1 MKTSPILRALLALA
15 TTAAVSHA
23 ATAVPFHDSFDGGLI
38 NWTTTGDVAVQS
50 GSAVLTTAYTTEQDD
65 FPLAAG
71 ALNLSGNPT
80 VMAGGDLELF
90 SGLAAGALDLD
101 SLSQATEGS
110 AMKAT
115 FTAGAGTMLS
125 FDWQITTRD
134 AAAGADYAF
143 ITINGALIN
152 LASASSAT
160 AAATGDYFTQTGVAH
175 FEYVFQNGGDYTVT
189 FGVVDVGDYSGTT
202 ALHLD
207 NVNLAVP
214 EAGSSLLAIAGLS
227 LATLRRKRQD

>member
-1 MKTSPILRALLALA
+1 MKTSFAFSALMALVA
-15 TTAAVSHA
+15 TASVSHA

-65 FPLAAG
+65 FPLAAS

-90 SGLAAGALDLD
+90 AGLAAGALDLD

-115 FTAGAGTMLS
+115 FSAAAGTTLS

-134 AAAGADYAF
+134 ATAGQDYAF

-152 LASASSAT
+152 LASAGSAT

-175 FEYVFQNGGDYTVT
+175 FEYVIPAGGDYTVT
-189 FGVVDVGDYSGTT
+189 FGVTDVGDYSGTT
-202 ALHLD
+202 ALRID
-207 NVNLAVP
+207 NVNMTVP
-214 EAGSSLLAIAGLS
+214 EAGSSLLALAGLS
-227 LATLRRKRQD
+227 LAAFRRKRQG